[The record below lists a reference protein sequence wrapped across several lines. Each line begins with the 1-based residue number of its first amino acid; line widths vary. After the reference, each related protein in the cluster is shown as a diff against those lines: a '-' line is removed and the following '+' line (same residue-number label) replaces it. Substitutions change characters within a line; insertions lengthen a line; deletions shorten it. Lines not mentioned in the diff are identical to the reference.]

1 MELLIITLAF
11 SVVAVVG
18 QLGET
23 LSRGPATTALTNN

>member
-11 SVVAVVG
+11 SFIAVVA

-23 LSRGPATTALTNN
+23 LSRRPGSSALLGA